1 MEQELLVFQT
11 KWIEPAYS
19 TRKRIERWTYLG
31 AVRVRIKDMRVC
43 FSPVVPYFDPPRLS
57 PERHKR

>member
-31 AVRVRIKDMRVC
+31 AVRVRIKDMREC
-43 FSPVVPYFDPPRLS
+43 FSLVVPLLRPTTIQTR
-57 PERHKR
+57 KT